1 MTVRRR
7 TAVGLAVAAALALAA
22 VGANAQQPQ
31 QPAAQPAAGA
41 ADQVPPMPPTSEAKA
56 MISKAF
62 KAADTNHD
70 GKLTRDEAKAG
81 MPEVYKRFDQI
92 DVKKKGYVTERQ
104 IGAYWH
110 SKTAAQMQKENPI
123 WN

>member
-1 MTVRRR
+1 MTVR
-7 TAVGLAVAAALALAA
+7 TPVVGLAVAVTLALAA
-22 VGANAQQPQ
+22 FGANAQQTQ
-31 QPAAQPAAGA
+31 QPAAQPATGSAE
-41 ADQVPPMPPTSEAKA
+41 VPPMPPTSQAKA
-56 MISKAF
+56 MISEKF

-81 MPEVYKRFDQI
+81 MPEVYKRFSQI

-104 IGAYWH
+104 IGAYWN
-110 SKTAAQMQKENPI
+110 SKTAEQMQKENPI